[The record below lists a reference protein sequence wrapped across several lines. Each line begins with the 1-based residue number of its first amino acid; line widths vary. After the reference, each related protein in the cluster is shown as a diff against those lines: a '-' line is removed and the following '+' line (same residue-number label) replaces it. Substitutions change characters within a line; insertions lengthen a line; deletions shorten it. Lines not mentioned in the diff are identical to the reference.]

1 MKSIYI
7 LGILTQAPL
16 IHAITANTNTII
28 PLAKIDWELINY
40 VLALT

>member
-1 MKSIYI
+1 MKCIYI

-16 IHAITANTNTII
+16 FHAITANTNTIT
-28 PLAKIDWELINY
+28 PVAKIDRELINY